1 MRAQFVSRLFSV
13 ALTIASSVALATL
26 VTAADWRQFRG
37 TDQTGSAADTAVPE
51 ALEGALAWKTPL
63 PGRSVSSP
71 IIVDGQV
78 FTTSSSGRL
87 QSRLH
92 VHCLDPATGAV
103 RWQRQF
109 WATGRSLC
117 HETGAVAAPSPASD
131 GQRIFAF
138 YSSNDLICLDLKG
151 NVQWMR
157 GLTLEH
163 PTAANDIGMAASP
176 VVVDDTVVVQVESQG
191 ESFAMGLNAASGQTR
206 WKIPRKPQSNW
217 TSPGVMTTAAGANG
231 SAAQAVLLQSGEKL
245 TAHEPRTGK
254 QLWALEE
261 PCSTIPSPVS
271 RGNVTFVAAAG
282 LTALK
287 SEPDSE
293 QTEVLWREAK
303 LAAGS
308 ASPTLHRDT
317 LYVINRAGVLNSADA
332 ASGKVGWQLR
342 LKGSFWATPVAAG
355 DCLYCVNQ
363 EGLVQVVKLSGEKG
377 ELASQ
382 HELGEEILS
391 TPAVADGALYLRGVG
406 HLWKFA
412 AP

>member
-1 MRAQFVSRLFSV
+1 MRTTTLQTAATMV
-13 ALTIASSVALATL
+13 IAALAIQAAE
-26 VTAADWRQFRG
+26 AADWRQFRG
-37 TDQTGSAADTAVPE
+37 TDLTGSAAEATLPE
-51 ALEGALAWKTPL
+51 SLDGALAWKTPL
-63 PGRSVSSP
+63 PGRSVASP
-71 IIVDGQV
+71 IVVDGNV
-78 FTTSSSGRL
+78 IATSSSGRL

-92 VHCLDPATGAV
+92 VHCLDPASGAV

-138 YSSNDLICLDLKG
+138 YSSNDLICLDLAG
-151 NVQWMR
+151 NVLWMR

-176 VVVDDTVVVQVESQG
+176 VVAGDTVVVQVESQG
-191 ESFAMGLNAASGQTR
+191 DSFAMGLDTATGQTR

-217 TSPGVMTTAAGANG
+217 TSPGLMSLPASDRGTSPGEV
-231 SAAQAVLLQSGEKL
+231 VLLQSGEKL
-245 TAHEPRTGK
+245 TAHDPRTGK

-261 PCSTIPSPVS
+261 PCGSIPSPVS
-271 RGNVTFVAAAG
+271 RGNVAYVAAAG
-282 LTALK
+282 LTALRA
-287 SEPDSE
+287 EPDSE

-308 ASPTLHRDT
+308 ASPALHRNK
-317 LYVINRAGVLNSADA
+317 LFVINRAGVLSAADA
-332 ASGKVGWQLR
+332 ASGAVEWQLR
-342 LKGSFWATPVAAG
+342 LKGTFWATPVAAG
-355 DCLYCVNQ
+355 DRLYCVNQ
-363 EGLVQVVKLSGEKG
+363 EGVVQVVKLDGEKG

-382 HELGEEILS
+382 HELGAETLG
-391 TPAVADGALYLRGVG
+391 TPAIADGALYLRSVG